1 MLQGQAQ
8 QFYSLMSLFLLIWLN
23 IGNVGHL
30 IPFKRMLD
38 CIAFP
43 GFCLEKELYLNLLI
57 FWSGCV
63 FWSVINR
70 GLTVKLL

>member
-43 GFCLEKELYLNLLI
+43 GFCLEKRALLKSAYI
-57 FWSGCV
+57 LIGLCV
-63 FWSVINR
+63 LKCYKPRFDC
-70 GLTVKLL
+70 

>member
-8 QFYSLMSLFLLIWLN
+8 QFYSLKSFFLLIWFK
-23 IGNVGHL
+23 IGNVSQL
-30 IPFKRMLD
+30 ILFKRMLD

-43 GFCLEKELYLNLLI
+43 GFVWKQELFLNLLI

-63 FWSVINR
+63 SSVINL
-70 GLTVKLL
+70 GLTVKPL